1 MKKKVK
7 YNPEFPIEEIVRA
20 NAALELGTGIM
31 WRRETHSVKTW
42 REKVAIT
49 ELKIDSKPYNQHDG
63 DVYTVL
69 SNGKTNYDYLLEL
82 KHQNSLSMNE
92 HDDLITCYVS
102 RNWVDNCDNP
112 QYPRMAYGI
121 CLPRENTL
129 YYCNTL
135 KSAIKKAIKG
145 KGNKLVKRD
154 GKYTIKV
161 HKNSFKK
168 VERKVTKKDLATWE
182 FVQEN
187 AIKIYG
193 RKQNYFEPEEEVE
206 EEVVPVIEEVV
217 RPIDKL
223 IERKKRQVS
232 ELEAEIAKLEEF
244 ALTRKLLSDKYG
256 EEIVG

>member
-7 YNPEFPIEEIVRA
+7 YNPAFPIKEIERA
-20 NAALELGTGIM
+20 NTALEKSSAII

-69 SNGKTNYDYLLEL
+69 SNGKTNYEYLLEI
-82 KHQNSLSMNE
+82 KHQKSFEPKGDFYEIVVTEKWL
-92 HDDLITCYVS
+92 DRGKD
-102 RNWVDNCDNP
+102 
-112 QYPRMAYGI
+112 YPRLGFI
-121 CLPRENTL
+121 VGLPLENCL
-129 YYCNTL
+129 YYCHTL
-135 KSAIKKAIKG
+135 KSKISRMIEKG
-145 KGNKLVKRD
+145 TKLPGGGVKIR
-154 GKYTIKV
+154 V
-161 HKNSFKK
+161 HKSLFVKLGHHWN
-168 VERKVTKKDLATWE
+168 RKDVKTWQ
-182 FVQEN
+182 FRQSQG
-187 AIKIYG
+187 ILLYG
-193 RKQNYFEPEEEVE
+193 KKQNYFEVE
-206 EEVVPVIEEVV
+206 EEVVASISYG
-217 RPIDKL
+217 PIDKL